1 MVDTK
6 PLARRVVGSVPEPSA
21 SRTPAPRRGRQRPP
35 GTSLPPG
42 PREPFLLGALR
53 VMREGESRFE
63 TLRERYGDVFTLRVP
78 SLGNVVALTDPELV
92 KQILT
97 ADPAVLEAGEGNRP
111 LGIVVGPR
119 SLLLLDGSEHLE
131 QRKLLLPQLH
141 GARLDRYNAPIE
153 ELTEQVIDRWPLGQ
167 QFPVLPEMQALTLEI
182 IMRVVFGIEEESRL
196 AALRPKLRRLLS
208 LARSREVYVRFLLRG
223 LGGMRT
229 WGRFRRLVAET
240 DQLLMGEIA
249 ARRADPQLEQRE
261 DTLALLLR
269 ARTEDGEGLSD
280 AALRDQLVTLLVAGH
295 ETTATGL
302 AWALE
307 RLVRHPGA
315 MSHLTDE
322 AHNGDGD
329 DYANAVVLETLRTR
343 PPVPIIAR
351 RLTRPYEL
359 AGHRLPPGTR
369 IVPLIVAIH
378 RRADLYPPDP
388 LAFRPERFLQARPET
403 YNWLAFGGGI
413 RRCIGASFAT
423 LEMKLVLH
431 TMARRL
437 RFAVAERRSEPPDV
451 RAIFYVPRFGAQVSI
466 ERRLPRGADPP
477 RLITAPKPYPLLVEG
492 SPAPPEEKRVMQP
505 STAGQTTGPTPAQV
519 PGAAPAQ
526 ATTLSTIADL
536 IPGAAAAFSDKV
548 AVRHKQ
554 AGAWQDVTYAQLGEI
569 VQEIAL
575 GLVDLDI
582 QPGARVCILA
592 STRPEWSYV
601 DMAITATGA
610 VVVPIYPTN
619 SPEEC
624 HWVIS
629 DSGACAIV
637 CEDAEQ
643 LAKVAAV
650 REQLPELRTVITI
663 DPTTAEGGETGPAA
677 SAGHS
682 NGSGQTT
689 VAAPGAGAATAG
701 QNNGASKASGPPVAA
716 IPLAQVRERGRALA
730 SSGSEELERRRVA
743 LRPEDPY
750 TFIYTSGTTGPPK
763 GCVLSHGN
771 YCDTIA
777 MVREVGQI
785 REEEVVYLFLPLA
798 HALALLIQLGAYDR
812 GSTIAYFGG
821 DVKQI
826 VGELQEVKPTFLPSV
841 PRIFEKIYTLAHGAI
856 EAQPPEERAKTE
868 AALAIGA
875 KVRNAL
881 AREEPIPEELREPFE
896 EAEQG
901 LFKNVRSI
909 FGGRLRQAATG
920 AAPIAP
926 EILEF
931 FWACG
936 VPVLEGYGMTE
947 TATISTISTIEDHRF
962 GTVGRA
968 LPGVQLRIAEDG
980 EILIKGPN
988 IFQGYHHNADA
999 SFGAVEDG
1007 WLHTGDLGSLDADGY
1022 LSITGRKKDII
1033 ITAGGKNLT
1042 PANIENDLKQSRWIS
1057 QAVMHGDRRP
1067 YPVVLITLD
1076 EEEVAGYAREHDLP
1090 EDPARLAREPAIR
1103 ELIGAEV
1110 DRVNARYAQVEQVKK
1125 FAILDC
1131 DLSQAGGELTP
1142 TLKVKR
1148 GVVAEK
1154 YAALLDSLYAEVGS
1168 P

>member
-1 MVDTK
+1 
-6 PLARRVVGSVPEPSA
+6 
-21 SRTPAPRRGRQRPP
+21 
-35 GTSLPPG
+35 
-42 PREPFLLGALR
+42 
-53 VMREGESRFE
+53 
-63 TLRERYGDVFTLRVP
+63 
-78 SLGNVVALTDPELV
+78 
-92 KQILT
+92 
-97 ADPAVLEAGEGNRP
+97 
-111 LGIVVGPR
+111 
-119 SLLLLDGSEHLE
+119 
-131 QRKLLLPQLH
+131 
-141 GARLDRYNAPIE
+141 
-153 ELTEQVIDRWPLGQ
+153 
-167 QFPVLPEMQALTLEI
+167 MQT
-182 IMRVVFGIEEESRL
+182 
-196 AALRPKLRRLLS
+196 
-208 LARSREVYVRFLLRG
+208 
-223 LGGMRT
+223 
-229 WGRFRRLVAET
+229 
-240 DQLLMGEIA
+240 
-249 ARRADPQLEQRE
+249 
-261 DTLALLLR
+261 
-269 ARTEDGEGLSD
+269 
-280 AALRDQLVTLLVAGH
+280 
-295 ETTATGL
+295 
-302 AWALE
+302 
-307 RLVRHPGA
+307 
-315 MSHLTDE
+315 
-322 AHNGDGD
+322 
-329 DYANAVVLETLRTR
+329 
-343 PPVPIIAR
+343 
-351 RLTRPYEL
+351 
-359 AGHRLPPGTR
+359 
-369 IVPLIVAIH
+369 
-378 RRADLYPPDP
+378 
-388 LAFRPERFLQARPET
+388 
-403 YNWLAFGGGI
+403 
-413 RRCIGASFAT
+413 
-423 LEMKLVLH
+423 
-431 TMARRL
+431 
-437 RFAVAERRSEPPDV
+437 
-451 RAIFYVPRFGAQVSI
+451 
-466 ERRLPRGADPP
+466 
-477 RLITAPKPYPLLVEG
+477 
-492 SPAPPEEKRVMQP
+492 
-505 STAGQTTGPTPAQV
+505 STAEQTAGSTPAQV
-519 PGAAPAQ
+519 PGAAAQ
-526 ATTLSTIADL
+526 ATTSRTIADL
-536 IPGAAAAFSDKV
+536 IPDAAAAFPDRV

-575 GLVDLDI
+575 GLIDLDI
-582 QPGARVCILA
+582 QPGDGVCILA
-592 STRPEWSYV
+592 GTRPEWSYV

-629 DSGACAIV
+629 DSGARAIV
-637 CEDAEQ
+637 CENAEQ

-650 REQLPELRTVITI
+650 RERLPELRTVIVI
-663 DPTTAEGGETGPAA
+663 DPDD
-677 SAGHS
+677 SS
-682 NGSGQTT
+682 D
-689 VAAPGAGAATAG
+689 
-701 QNNGASKASGPPVAA
+701 A
-716 IPLAQVRERGRALA
+716 IPLAEVRERGRARA
-730 SSGSEELERRRVA
+730 GHGGPEELERRRAA

-771 YCDTIA
+771 YRDTVN
-777 MVREVGQI
+777 MVRVVGQI
-785 REEEVVYLFLPLA
+785 RDDEVSYLFLPLA
-798 HALALLIQLGAYDR
+798 HAFALLIQLGAFDR

-826 VGELQEVKPTFLPSV
+826 VSELQEVQPTFLPSV

-875 KVRNAL
+875 KVRDLL

-896 EAEQG
+896 EAEEG

-909 FGGRLRQAATG
+909 FGGRVRQAATG

-947 TATISTISTIEDHRF
+947 TSTIATVSTIEDHRF

-980 EILIKGPN
+980 EILIKGAN
-988 IFQGYHHNADA
+988 IFGGYHHNADA

-1042 PANIENDLKQSRWIS
+1042 PANIENDLKQCRWIS

-1076 EEEVAGYAREHDLP
+1076 EEEVAGYARAHGLP
-1090 EDPARLAREPAIR
+1090 EEPAALAREPAIR
-1103 ELIGAEV
+1103 ELIGGEV

-1154 YAALLDSLYAEVGS
+1154 YAAVLDALYAER
-1168 P
+1168 